1 MPALPSSAALTPH
14 SFESAT
20 GENPLLSV
28 QNQPVY
34 TLMGTRGT
42 INFPTLDYWSHVSAR
57 QAGDGGGDGDWTRA
71 LTRSNAESLPFD
83 DVYATDV
90 GPMAPFTARL
100 KHWVSAIRG
109 LEPIG
114 CTLEDGLR
122 NVELL
127 EAVVRS
133 AREGVAV
140 TVTTQW

>member
-1 MPALPSSAALTPH
+1 M
-14 SFESAT
+14 
-20 GENPLLSV
+20 

-42 INFPTLDYWSHVSAR
+42 INFPTLDYWSHASAG
-57 QAGDGGGDGDWTRA
+57 QAGDGDWTRP
-71 LTRSNAESLPFD
+71 LKRSNAESLPFD

-127 EAVVRS
+127 EAVMRS

-140 TVTTQW
+140 SVSTASW